1 MSVNGWQRDIF
12 SGGIMRKSNILV
24 VEDEKEIGLLLKK
37 YLESE
42 NYNVVLK
49 EDGVQGLE
57 AFKADVF
64 DLVISDIMMPRM
76 DGIGLCTSIRRLSNV
91 PIIFLTA
98 KDEETDKLIGLMQ
111 GADDYITKPFS
122 VREVIARVKSILRRY
137 LELNQ
142 GLPPSAIF
150 ECGDLSIDF
159 TNCVVKKGDEPVQ
172 LRSKEFEVLALLA
185 KSPGKVFSK
194 GKIFESV
201 WHNEYLG
208 DDNTVMVH
216 MRRLRKK
223 IEDDSN
229 NPRYI
234 LTVWGLGY
242 KFATEDDING

>member
-1 MSVNGWQRDIF
+1 
-12 SGGIMRKSNILV
+12 MRKSSVLV
-24 VEDEKEIGLLLKK
+24 VEDEREIGILLKK
-37 YLESE
+37 YLENE
-42 NYNVVLK
+42 GYQVVLK
-49 EDGVQGLE
+49 EDGVQGLN
-57 AFKADVF
+57 AFKKDVY
-64 DLVISDIMMPRM
+64 DLIISDIMMPNM
-76 DGIGLCTSIRRLSNV
+76 DGITLCNQIRHISNV

-122 VREVIARVKSILRRY
+122 VREVVARVKSTLRRY

-142 GLPPSAIF
+142 GVPMNAVM
-150 ECGDLSIDF
+150 ETGDLMIDF
-159 TNCVVKKGDEPVQ
+159 TNCIVEKNGSELQ
-172 LRSKEFEVLALLA
+172 LRSKEFEILALLA

-194 GKIFESV
+194 GKIFEAV

-234 LTVWGLGY
+234 QTVWGLGY
-242 KFATEDDING
+242 KFLNEDKDNG

>member
-1 MSVNGWQRDIF
+1 
-12 SGGIMRKSNILV
+12 MRKSNILV
-24 VEDEKEIGLLLKK
+24 VEDEKEIGLLMKK
-37 YLESE
+37 YLEVE
-42 NYNVVLK
+42 GYNVTLT
-49 EDGVQGLE
+49 EDGLLGFE
-57 AFKADVF
+57 AFKKDIY
-64 DLVISDIMMPRM
+64 DLVITDIMMPRM
-76 DGIGLCTSIRRLSNV
+76 DGIGLCTNIRRQSNV

-122 VREVIARVKSILRRY
+122 IREVIARVKSILRRY

-142 GLPPSAIF
+142 GVPPNAILDN
-150 ECGDLSIDF
+150 GDLVIDF
-159 TNCVVKKGDEPVQ
+159 TNGTVTKQGEPVQ
-172 LRSKEFEVLALLA
+172 LRAKEFEILALLA
-185 KSPGKVFSK
+185 KTPDKVFSK
-194 GKIFESV
+194 GKIFEAV

-234 LTVWGLGY
+234 KTVWGLGY
-242 KFATEDDING
+242 KFNLKEEIDG